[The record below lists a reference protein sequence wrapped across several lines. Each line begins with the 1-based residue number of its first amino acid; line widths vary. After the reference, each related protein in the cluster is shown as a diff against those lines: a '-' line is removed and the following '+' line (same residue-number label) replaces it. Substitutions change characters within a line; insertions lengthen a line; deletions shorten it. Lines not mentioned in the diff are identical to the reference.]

1 MAKVT
6 KAKDGFVVWKADK
19 TRNTYQYFLRPD
31 CPQGRL
37 ISKIIFKNFTK
48 KPSWFNQNGYGFSR
62 AIQPLFYLLKD
73 YFTKI
78 DEITITK
85 SDSRIKG
92 KIINFQK
99 EEYEKLTNILTT
111 TYRENASRIKSVTF
125 MEMRRIFPKKFKG
138 ADKPP
143 TYAQGTIAKI
153 LSEKGAASQLS
164 ADDISKMVG
173 VFPTIMER
181 SATAKAGVLSQI
193 RFTDL
198 RNKSTKLELKSI
210 IDEYDGLLKKKT
222 QKEEDWQVFLK
233 KNILFFNSSYVNLL
247 DKKNIG
253 LDITI
258 PDFLLIDQF
267 QFVDVFEIKR
277 PDFKCLI
284 YDESHDNYYWSAEA
298 NQAISQTE
306 KYIYTLETHANDL
319 IVNFRKK
326 GIDINIIR
334 PRGYVLI
341 GKRDFLDA
349 EGQNSFKILNNS
361 LKNVQVIFFD
371 DFLNTLKS
379 KYTIIT
385 KK

>member
-1 MAKVT
+1 MKVL
-6 KAKDGFVVWKADK
+6 KAKDGFTVWKSNK
-19 TRNTYQYFLRPD
+19 TKNIYQYFLRPD
-31 CPQGRL
+31 CTQGRL
-37 ISKIIFKNFTK
+37 ISKITFKNAAK
-48 KPSWFNQNGYGFSR
+48 KPTGFNQNGYGFSR
-62 AIQPLFYLLKD
+62 ATQPLFHLLKD
-73 YFTKI
+73 YFTTI
-78 DEITITK
+78 NEITITK
-85 SDSRIKG
+85 DASFING
-92 KIINFQK
+92 KVINFSK
-99 EEYEKLTNILTT
+99 SDYDVLTGKLTT
-111 TYRENASRIKSVTF
+111 TYRENANRLKDVTF
-125 MEMRRIFPKKFKG
+125 LEMSKIFPKKFKTT
-138 ADKPP
+138 DKPP
-143 TYAQGTIAKI
+143 SYAQGTIAKI
-153 LSEKGAASQLS
+153 LSEKGVASQLS
-164 ADDISKMVG
+164 ADDISKMVS

-181 SATAKAGVLSQI
+181 SATARAGVLSQI
-193 RFTDL
+193 RFTEL

-210 IDEYDGLLKKKT
+210 IDEYDRLLKKGK
-222 QKEEDWQVFLK
+222 QKEEDWQIFLK

-284 YDESHDNYYWSAEA
+284 YDDSHDNYYWSSEA
-298 NQAISQTE
+298 NQAIAQTE
-306 KYIYTLETHANDL
+306 KYIYTLETYANDL
-319 IVNFRKK
+319 IVKFRSK

-341 GKRDFLDA
+341 GKRSSLNT

>member
-1 MAKVT
+1 MIKVI
-6 KAKDGFVVWKADK
+6 KAKDGFTVWKANK
-19 TRNTYQYFLRPD
+19 TKNIYQYFLRPD
-31 CPQGRL
+31 CSQGKL
-37 ISKIIFKNFTK
+37 ISKITFKNTTK
-48 KPSWFNQNGYGFSR
+48 KPTGFNKNGYGFSG
-62 AIQPLFYLLKD
+62 ANKTLFYLLKE
-73 YFTKI
+73 YFTKV

-85 SDSRIKG
+85 NESNIKG
-92 KIINFQK
+92 KVINFQVA
-99 EEYEKLTNILTT
+99 EFEKLTSTLTT
-111 TYRENASRIKSVTF
+111 TYRENASKIKTVTF
-125 MEMRRIFPKKFKG
+125 LEMCKIFPKKFKSI
-138 ADKPP
+138 DKPL

-153 LSEKGAASQLS
+153 LSEKGVASQLS
-164 ADDISKMVG
+164 ADDISKMVS

-181 SATAKAGVLSQI
+181 SATARVGILSQI
-193 RFTDL
+193 RFTEL

-210 IDEYDGLLKKKT
+210 IDEYDRLLKKSK
-222 QKEEDWQVFLK
+222 QKEEEWQVFLK

-277 PDFKCLI
+277 PDFKCLV
-284 YDESHDNYYWSAEA
+284 YDSSHHNYYWSTEA
-298 NQAISQTE
+298 NQAIAQTE
-306 KYIYTLETHANDL
+306 KYIYTLETFANDL
-319 IVNFRKK
+319 IVNIRRK

-341 GKRDFLDA
+341 GKRSSLDA

-379 KYTIIT
+379 KYTIIN

>member
-1 MAKVT
+1 MKVL
-6 KAKDGFVVWKADK
+6 KAKDGFTVWKADK
-19 TRNTYQYFLRPD
+19 TKSTYQYFLRPD
-31 CPQGRL
+31 CTQGKI
-37 ISKIIFKNFTK
+37 ISKITFKNATK
-48 KPSWFNQNGYGFSR
+48 KPSGLNQNGYGFSR
-62 AIQPLFYLLKD
+62 ATQPLFYLLKD

-78 DEITITK
+78 NEMTIAK
-85 SDSRIKG
+85 DASYIKG
-92 KIINFQK
+92 KVINFRK
-99 EEYEKLTNILTT
+99 SDYDELTSKLTT
-111 TYRENASRIKSVTF
+111 TYRENASRLKDVTF
-125 MEMRRIFPKKFKG
+125 LEMCKIFPKKFKSTE
-138 ADKPP
+138 KPP

-153 LSEKGAASQLS
+153 LSEKGIASQLN
-164 ADDISKMVG
+164 ADDISKMIS
-173 VFPTIMER
+173 VFPALMER
-181 SATAKAGVLSQI
+181 SATARAGVLSNI

-198 RNKSTKLELKSI
+198 RDKSTKLELKKI
-210 IDEYDGLLKKKT
+210 IDEYEKLLKTKT
-222 QKEEDWQVFLK
+222 QKEPEWQEFLK
-233 KNILFFNSSYVNLL
+233 RNILFFNSSYINRL
-247 DKKNIG
+247 DRKNIG

-284 YDESHDNYYWSAEA
+284 YDDSHDNYYWSSEA

-306 KYIYTLETHANDL
+306 KYIYTLETYANDL
-319 IVNFRKK
+319 IVSFRKK

-341 GKRDFLDA
+341 GKRSSLDT